1 MYERNSVETI
11 VDNDG
16 YLWLNK
22 KHIEEWLGHKYLW
35 KVTTNITQIIKRHR
49 YELLDEPKK
58 QSSKE
63 P

>member
-35 KVTTNITQIIKRHR
+35 KVKINITQIIKKNIV
-49 YELLDEPKK
+49 DEPKK
-58 QSSKE
+58 QSSKK